1 MLQGVRASLP
11 IPSTFPFPDVVE
23 WQERQDRLRASLLEQ
38 AKKGVDQAVKV
49 MEREEMLGHAE
60 ASTSKSRRAVVLY
73 LDKGDSG
80 RRPKFD
86 LVPFLA
92 SSRGQEAED
101 AGGKITRSN
110 PVINHHPQ
118 DFSSCCG
125 G

>member
-11 IPSTFPFPDVVE
+11 IPSTFPLPDVVE

-49 MEREEMLGHAE
+49 MEREEMLGLVE

-80 RRPKFD
+80 RRSWSD
-86 LVPFLA
+86 LVPLLA
-92 SSRGQEAED
+92 SSRGQEAEE
-101 AGGKITRSN
+101 AVVLER
-110 PVINHHPQ
+110 
-118 DFSSCCG
+118 
-125 G
+125 